1 MQCTA
6 QRIQP
11 VFYNNLAWNG
21 KYNLQKHEDPRC
33 PVVMTHASTAG
44 GTDSIPGWESH
55 MPQGA
60 TQKEE
65 KKKKTPSNYYVI
77 HLTLGEGNGTPLQ
90 YSCLENPMYG
100 GAL

>member
-21 KYNLQKHEDPRC
+21 KYNLQKHEDPRR

-65 KKKKTPSNYYVI
+65 KKKKKPHQITMLY
-77 HLTLGEGNGTPLQ
+77 T
-90 YSCLENPMYG
+90 
-100 GAL
+100 

>member
-44 GTDSIPGWESH
+44 GTDSIPGWGIRIC
-55 MPQGA
+55 MLCDVA
-60 TQKEE
+60 
-65 KKKKTPSNYYVI
+65 KKKREI
-77 HLTLGEGNGTPLQ
+77 
-90 YSCLENPMYG
+90 
-100 GAL
+100 